1 MREEAFDAAAICFLV
16 IHRGIGGADERPRIP
31 AIRRVRAYTDA
42 AADMK
47 RMLLDLKRR
56 RQALHYLLRYYLGIF
71 LFRDVRQ
78 ADHELVAAEPRS
90 GIAFAHAGVTSH
102 RHGLQQLIANVMAER
117 ILDVQSG
124 RAPGRARGGVYG

>member
-1 MREEAFDAAAICFLV
+1 MREEAFDAAAIFFRV

-31 AIRRVRAYTDA
+31 AIRRVKAYADA

-56 RQALHYLLRYYLGIF
+56 RQALQYLLRYYLGIF

-78 ADHELVAAEPRS
+78 ADHELVAAEPGS
-90 GIAFAHAGVTSH
+90 GIAFAHAGMKAH
-102 RHGLQQLIANVMAER
+102 CPGFPQLIANVDR
-117 ILDVQSG
+117 KSTRLNSG
-124 RAPGRARGGVYG
+124 H